1 MSTTDSRWIALVIL
15 CTGMLMII
23 LDSAIVN
30 VALPPIQ
37 SDLGFSQS
45 NLAWVVNAYLIPFGG
60 LLLLA
65 GRLGDLIGRRTIFL
79 IGLAVFTAA
88 SLACGLAQSQEM
100 LVGAR
105 LLQGAGGALT
115 SSVILG
121 IIVTMFQEPR
131 EQMKAI
137 GVFSFVASAGA
148 SIGLL
153 AGGVLTQAIDWHWIF
168 FVNVPIGVATGLL
181 ALRYVQRDQGIGLR
195 AGADVAG
202 GALVTA
208 SLMLGVYTILET
220 ANYGWGS
227 TRTLGLGALAL
238 ALLVAFIVRE
248 SRTENPLVPL
258 HIFRSR
264 QIAGANAVQVLTVA
278 GLFGMFFLGVL
289 YLQEVLGYD
298 ALETGLA
305 FLPVST
311 LIGVLSLGF
320 SARLSER
327 FGATAVLVPGLVLI
341 AVGLLGFARA
351 PVDGSYLTDLLPV
364 MIPLGIGAG
373 LFFPA
378 LTTLAMSGVSPN
390 ESGLASGLV
399 NTSLQVGG
407 SVGLAVLATLSATR
421 SENLLAEGQS
431 TASALTSGYHFAFV
445 IAAGLVIA
453 ALVVTLTVLRGGSH
467 SGGRRSSRRPGRI
480 RGGGAAGGSG
490 LIRGERSG
498 YSAPLLG
505 ARLHPL
511 ERPWLAALPA
521 VRCGYLVAHDHRHE
535 HAEQECRDHQCRG
548 EGSDCADRQ
557 AGDRSGQPAAAEG
570 PRHPQAQQHEREQ
583 VERGAGRPR
592 PAAPRPAARRW
603 GGRSRARR
611 RPR

>member
-1 MSTTDSRWIALVIL
+1 MTTTDSRWIALIIL

-79 IGLAVFTAA
+79 VGLVVFTAA
-88 SLACGLAQSQEM
+88 SLVCGLAQSQEV

-105 LLQGAGGALT
+105 LVQGAGGALT

-121 IIVTMFQEPR
+121 IIVTMFQEAR
-131 EQMKAI
+131 EQAKAI
-137 GVFSFVASAGA
+137 GVFSFVAAAGA

-181 ALRYVQRDQGIGLR
+181 ALRYVERDQGIGLR
-195 AGADVAG
+195 AGTDAAG
-202 GALVTA
+202 GALITGA
-208 SLMLGVYTILET
+208 LMLGVYTILET
-220 ANYGWGS
+220 SKYGWGS
-227 TRTLGLGALAL
+227 TRTLGLGALAV

-248 SRTENPLVPL
+248 SRTANPLVPL

-264 QIAGANAVQVLTVA
+264 AIAGANAVQVLTVA

-289 YLQEVLGYD
+289 YLQRVLGYD

-305 FLPVST
+305 FLPVSV
-311 LIGVLSLGF
+311 LIGILSLGF
-320 SARLSER
+320 SARLSQR
-327 FGATAVLVPGLVLI
+327 YGATAVILPGLVLI

-378 LTTLAMSGVSPN
+378 LTTLAMSGVTPS

-407 SVGLAVLATLSATR
+407 SIGLAILATLSASR
-421 SENLLAEGQS
+421 SENLLADGES

-445 IAAGLVIA
+445 VAAALVIA
-453 ALVVTLTVLRGGSH
+453 AIGVTLTVLRGT
-467 SGGRRSSRRPGRI
+467 
-480 RGGGAAGGSG
+480 G
-490 LIRGERSG
+490 L
-498 YSAPLLG
+498 A
-505 ARLHPL
+505 
-511 ERPWLAALPA
+511 
-521 VRCGYLVAHDHRHE
+521 
-535 HAEQECRDHQCRG
+535 AEQEETAG
-548 EGSDCADRQ
+548 EVDFEEAEELAQ
-557 AGDRSGQPAAAEG
+557 AA
-570 PRHPQAQQHEREQ
+570 
-583 VERGAGRPR
+583 
-592 PAAPRPAARRW
+592 
-603 GGRSRARR
+603 
-611 RPR
+611 